1 MPGASQ
7 NRVVLVIVAAAVI
20 AIAVPLG
27 VGGYFGFK
35 RYVERAEQAKRQAV
49 ELDTQIVPGSSYDA
63 TRDLVDEDFR
73 FRLSWPGK
81 GFKLLGEQEAKR
93 ITPDS
98 VAGLMD
104 DKGCLG
110 IVIAESFPGADLA
123 VVTQSLVDQMP
134 LDPKHVRSLG
144 PRSFFGLDGMH
155 YLVEGRINGADA
167 RYENALVKRGDYLYQ
182 VQSMTIGSR
191 APGCFDTVV
200 GAFSFLEGEATG
212 RKLDATLHAQTRAG
226 FRVRDRRLE
235 NASHKLAF
243 DVPESVRL
251 AVADDVAKYD
261 ADAAFVALDM
271 HTTVAVGRS
280 VLASGDA
287 SAFGAA
293 LVAAWEA
300 GLAATPSSDAP
311 SVALGDGRSIAIRRI
326 PGPPGFETL
335 AGHWVHEGDAYWVR
349 AWHPASKSAEGAAS
363 VARMLTGVRCL
374 ERGEADRLAA
384 ELPRVDDFVGL
395 HEHAVL
401 RAGRYVDFEDAYTL
415 RIPEGPWLTST
426 EVAAFG
432 YERAAKLLL
441 RRADLGFVAALME
454 DDATSGDS
462 LLRAQIAS
470 LSRLDPTAIR
480 FETIPGGPPGT
491 ELRRADVQLATGAV
505 GRYQIETR
513 SHRGKRLHL
522 FVFGLAQNLERA
534 ASELAELSRGLELSP
549 APPAEVDWNP
559 PTLTDRRFAFELG
572 LPAGGWTMEA
582 KTSELGPL
590 SKSYSFGSTKGSV
603 TVIAFHTP
611 TQELE
616 FLQGMI
622 EQNVSRAGGPPAE
635 RSTTLIDGL
644 QATRLVW
651 PSSEAV
657 LVRRGTILIAI
668 VVEPKP
674 LGVDA
679 AEVYSKLRFLTQP

>member
-1 MPGASQ
+1 LSQ
-7 NRVVLVIVAAAVI
+7 HRVVLLIIAAAVI
-20 AIAVPLG
+20 TIAVPLG

-35 RYVERAEQAKRQAV
+35 RYVERAEQAKRQAADL
-49 ELDTQIVPGSSYDA
+49 ETQIVPGASYDA

-110 IVIAESFPGADLA
+110 IVIAESFPGADLPT
-123 VVTQSLVDQMP
+123 VTQSLVDQMP
-134 LDPKHVRSLG
+134 LDPKHVRSVG
-144 PRSFFGLDGMH
+144 PRAFFGLDGMH
-155 YLVEGRINGADA
+155 YLVEGRINGAEA
-167 RYENALVKRGDYLYQ
+167 RYENALVKRGDFVYQ
-182 VQSMTIGSR
+182 VQSMTLASR

-212 RKLDATLHAQTRAG
+212 RKLDDAIHAQERAG
-226 FRVRDRRLE
+226 FRVRARTLE
-235 NASHKLAF
+235 NASHRIAL
-243 DVPESVRL
+243 DVPEGVRL
-251 AVADDVAKYD
+251 AVADDVARYD
-261 ADAAFVALDM
+261 ADAAFVALDV
-271 HTTVAVGRS
+271 HTTVAVGRA

-287 SAFGAA
+287 NAYGAA

-300 GLAATPSSDAP
+300 GLASEPSRDAP
-311 SVALGDGRSIAIRRI
+311 AVTLGDGRSVTLRRI
-326 PGPPGFETL
+326 PGPTGFETL
-335 AGHWVHEGDAYWVR
+335 AGHWVHDGDAYWLR
-349 AWHPASKSAEGAAS
+349 AWHPVTKSAEGAAAMS
-363 VARMLTGVRCL
+363 TILAGVRCL
-374 ERGEADRLAA
+374 DRAQAEQIAA
-384 ELPRVDDFVGL
+384 ELPRVDDFIGM

-401 RAGRYVDFEDAYTL
+401 RGGRYVDFEDGYAL
-415 RIPEGPWLTST
+415 RVPEGPWQMST

-432 YERAAKLLL
+432 YQAAAKVLL
-441 RRADLGFVAALME
+441 RRPDLGFVVALIE

-470 LSRLDPTAIR
+470 LSRMDPTAIE
-480 FETIPGGPPGT
+480 FQMIPGGAPGT
-491 ELRRADVQLATGAV
+491 ELRRADVQLATGTV

-522 FVFGLAQNLERA
+522 FVFGLAQNVERA

-549 APPAEVDWNP
+549 APPAELDWNGR
-559 PTLTDRRFAFELG
+559 TLGDRRFAFELE
-572 LPAGGWTMEA
+572 LPASTWTMEA
-582 KTSELGPL
+582 KTTELGPL
-590 SKSYSFGSTKGSV
+590 SKSYTFGSPEGSV

-611 TQELE
+611 TAELE
-616 FLQGMI
+616 FLQGLI
-622 EQNVSRAGGPPAE
+622 EQNVARAGGPPAE
-635 RSTTLIDGL
+635 RSATVVGGL
-644 QATRLVW
+644 PATRLVW

-674 LGVDA
+674 LGVEA
-679 AEVYSKLRFLTQP
+679 TEVYAKLRFLSEP